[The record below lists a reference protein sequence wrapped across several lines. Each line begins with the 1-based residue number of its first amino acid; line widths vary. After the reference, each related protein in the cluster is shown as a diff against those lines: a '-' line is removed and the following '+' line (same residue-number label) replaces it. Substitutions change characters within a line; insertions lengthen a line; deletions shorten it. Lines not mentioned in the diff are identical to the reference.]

1 MGPSLGKRFFR
12 KSCFWRFEALA
23 VLASVALLG
32 WSILGWSSL
41 TAGAMSSAGSRDNS
55 IRRDGTAVSPFEFP
69 PLAVFTTLHDR
80 ETASRRPVY
89 PYSIVPGGVVSA
101 ADLRSAVTHDP
112 VVAAHY
118 AAFDLAN
125 ARVVQVQEA
134 RSVYVSYRRGDD
146 VFWTSKKLRLAVGE
160 TLITD
165 GQHISRTRCGNQISD
180 EPRMPVSLAGDPEPQ
195 MLDTPV
201 PYEIIEPFV
210 ASIGGE
216 IGGGGI
222 PANALP
228 LLALAGAGGGVGGTT
243 GGPGISAVPIIPATG
258 GGFSSPNNPPP
269 ISTPEPGSLILLST
283 GLGAAYLFRKLRKT

>member
-12 KSCFWRFEALA
+12 KFYFWRFEALA
-23 VLASVALLG
+23 VVVFAGLLG
-32 WSILGWSSL
+32 WSFLIPSA
-41 TAGAMSSAGSRDNS
+41 TSSAGSRDNS
-55 IRRDGTAVSPFEFP
+55 IRRDGAAVSPFGFP
-69 PLAVFTTLHDR
+69 PLAVSTALRDR
-80 ETASRRPVY
+80 DIASKRPVY
-89 PYSIVPGGVVSA
+89 PYSIIPGGVLSA
-101 ADLRSAVTHDP
+101 AELRSAVAHDP

-125 ARVVQVQEA
+125 ARVFQVQEG

-160 TLITD
+160 TLLTD
-165 GQHISRTRCGNQISD
+165 GEHIARTRCGNQVSD

-195 MLDTPV
+195 TLDTPV

-222 PANALP
+222 PANANSLF
-228 LLALAGAGGGVGGTT
+228 ALAGAGNGVGGTI
-243 GGPGISAVPIIPATG
+243 GGPGISSVPIIPATG
-258 GGFSSPNNPPP
+258 GVFPGPGNTPP
-269 ISTPEPGSLILLST
+269 ISTPEPASLTLLSA
-283 GLGAAYLFRKLRKT
+283 GFASAFLFRKFRKR